1 MSLAQFLMLWL
12 CIMCLPPTLWALC
25 AIKLLRD
32 KKLFFYF
39 RVTISL
45 NNAKTQGGVAEGLQ
59 RVGTPSWIKL
69 YIVSAAGEACSS
81 SKCFVSLSH
90 PITFG
95 KQLWKQSWPKIKREI
110 GPGEISTHQAK
121 ECSADRTAKG
131 RFPVVCGSRAL
142 SAELSE
148 VEVTLNLYILQER
161 KVSVAECMTVSLKCS
176 LGSLRWESSVAL
188 LEHFT
193 ISS

>member
-1 MSLAQFLMLWL
+1 MSLAQFLMLRL
-12 CIMCLPPTLWALC
+12 CIMCSPPTLWALG

-45 NNAKTQGGVAEGLQ
+45 NNAKTRGGVAEGLQ

-69 YIVSAAGEACSS
+69 YIVIAAGEACSS

-95 KQLWKQSWPKIKREI
+95 KQLWNAEQSWPRIKGDIWTRRDQFA
-110 GPGEISTHQAK
+110 SSR
-121 ECSADRTAKG
+121 ECSSDRTAKG

-142 SAELSE
+142 SAELSD
-148 VEVTLNLYILQER
+148 VEVTQNLHTLQER
-161 KVSVAECMTVSLKCS
+161 KVLGNLVLLFWNISL
-176 LGSLRWESSVAL
+176 
-188 LEHFT
+188 
-193 ISS
+193 